1 MDQRVRILVE
11 EAKIPKTDEERQV
24 FRDAARKAIT
34 EMQEKFIK
42 EKNLEGVQAY
52 NLEENMTQVNQGEQ
66 CRYVGI

>member
-52 NLEENMTQVNQGEQ
+52 NLEENMTQVNQGE
-66 CRYVGI
+66 